1 MNELNI
7 KLNKNFPEFKLD
19 IEFSAEEGQ
28 LISIIGPSG
37 CGKSTTLSL
46 ITGLLPLDDGFI
58 KIGDD
63 DLSSMPINERKIAMV
78 FQNYSLYPHLKVKDN
93 IAYPLK
99 IKKINKKKRYAEA
112 SRLLHLVG
120 LDGFEDRKIE
130 SLSGGE
136 CQRIALARALA
147 SKPRLLLL
155 DEPLSALDAKLRG
168 YLRDEIRRIHD
179 ETGLTMIYV
188 THDQEEA
195 LSISDKII
203 VLNDGHVEMIGDGE
217 EIYNNPTSLFAATFM
232 GEGNLL
238 PQQIFETLPENRPFG
253 NVFFRPEEA
262 MIIED
267 ESLPVPELLPYSLLK
282 GLNVVKV
289 EFRGK
294 HYIIKARKKNCDI
307 LISSNIRPKSNVIS
321 VYIRNRSLKYF
332 NN

>member
-1 MNELNI
+1 MSEISI
-7 KLNKNFPEFKLD
+7 KLKKQFAEFKLD
-19 IEFSAEEGQ
+19 IEFKAQEGQ

-46 ITGLLPLDDGFI
+46 ITGLLPLDEGEILIDNKDI
-58 KIGDD
+58 SNI
-63 DLSSMPINERKIAMV
+63 PVNEREIAMV

-99 IKKINKKKRYAEA
+99 IRKVDKKERYKKA
-112 SRLLHLVG
+112 SELLELVG
-120 LDGFEDRKIE
+120 LKNYENRKIE

-147 SKPRLLLL
+147 SKPKLLLL

-203 VLNDGHVEMIGDGE
+203 ILNQGKIEMIGSGE
-217 EIYNNPTSLFAATFM
+217 EIYNSPKSLFAATFM
-232 GEGNLL
+232 GDGNLVA
-238 PQQIFETLPENRPFG
+238 PNIFETLPSNKIHDR
-253 NVFFRPEEA
+253 VFFRPENTN
-262 MIIED
+262 IIED
-267 ESLPVPELLPYSLLK
+267 EDLPIPELLPYSVIR
-282 GLNVVKV
+282 NVLIEKV

-294 HYIIKARKKNCDI
+294 NFIIKAKKDNYNL
-307 LISSNIRPKSNVIS
+307 LISSSRRPTKKTIS
-321 VYIRNRSLKYF
+321 IYIKNKDLKNF
-332 NN
+332 

>member
-1 MNELNI
+1 MNEIKI
-7 KLNKNFPEFKLD
+7 KLNKQFPEFKLD
-19 IEFSAEEGQ
+19 IAFTAEEGQ
-28 LISIIGPSG
+28 LISIIGQSG
-37 CGKSTTLSL
+37 YGKSTTLSL
-46 ITGLLPLDDGFI
+46 ITGLLPLDEGYI
-58 KIGDD
+58 KIGDE
-63 DLSSMPINERKIAMV
+63 DLSSKPINEREIAMV

-99 IKKINKKKRYAEA
+99 IRKVNKKTRYQEA
-112 SRLLHLVG
+112 SKLLELVG
-120 LDGFEDRKIE
+120 LSGFEDRKIE

-203 VLNDGHVEMIGDGE
+203 VLNNGHVEMIGDGE

-238 PQQIFETLPENRPFG
+238 PQTLFDTLPEDKADG
-253 NVFFRPEEA
+253 DVFFRPEEA

-267 ESLPVPELLPYSLLK
+267 ENLPIPELLPYSLLK
-282 GLNVVKV
+282 GLKVIKV

-294 HYIIKARKKNCDI
+294 HYIIKTKKNNCEI
-307 LISSNIRPKSNVIS
+307 LISSNIRPRCDIIS
-321 VYIRNRSLKYF
+321 VYIRNKSLKYF
-332 NN
+332 EN

>member
-1 MNELNI
+1 MSEINI
-7 KLNKNFPEFKLD
+7 KLKKKFAEFELD
-19 IEFSAEEGQ
+19 IAFTAEEGQ

-46 ITGLLPLDDGFI
+46 ITGLLPLDEGEI
-58 KIGDD
+58 IIDD
-63 DLSSMPINERKIAMV
+63 QDISKLPVNQREIAMV

-99 IKKINKKKRYAEA
+99 IRKVGKKERYEEA
-112 SRLLHLVG
+112 IRLLELVG
-120 LDGFEDRKIE
+120 LKDFENRKIE

-147 SKPRLLLL
+147 SKPKLLLL

-203 VLNDGHVEMIGDGE
+203 VLNQGKVEMIGTGE
-217 EIYNNPTSLFAATFM
+217 EIYKRPKSLFTATFM
-232 GEGNLL
+232 GEGNLVAPYL
-238 PQQIFETLPENRPFG
+238 FETLPSSKIHDRI
-253 NVFFRPEEA
+253 FFRPEDT

-267 ESLPVPELLPYSLLK
+267 DNLPVPELLPYSIIK
-282 GLNVVKV
+282 NVEIVKV
-289 EFRGK
+289 EFRGQN
-294 HYIIKARKKNCDI
+294 YIIKAKKDNFNL
-307 LISSNIRPKSNVIS
+307 LIFSNRRPIKKIIS
-321 VYIRNRSLKYF
+321 IYVRNNDLKNF
-332 NN
+332 

>member
-1 MNELNI
+1 MSEIII
-7 KLNKNFPEFKLD
+7 KLKKRFEEFELD
-19 IEFSAEEGQ
+19 LEFSAEEGQ

-46 ITGLLPLDDGFI
+46 ITGLIALDEGSIIIDN
-58 KIGDD
+58 K
-63 DLSSMPINERKIAMV
+63 DLSQMPVNKREIAMV

-99 IKKINKKKRYAEA
+99 IRKVGKKERYAEA
-112 SRLLHLVG
+112 MRLLELVG
-120 LDGFEDRKIE
+120 LKDFGNRKIE

-147 SKPRLLLL
+147 SKPKLLLL

-195 LSISDKII
+195 LSISDKIVI
-203 VLNDGHVEMIGDGE
+203 LNQGHIEMIGSGE
-217 EIYNNPTSLFAATFM
+217 EIYNSPKSLFAATFM
-232 GEGNLL
+232 GEGNLVSSYV
-238 PQQIFETLPENRPFG
+238 FETLPSDKIQG
-253 NVFFRPEEA
+253 NIFFRPEDA

-267 ESLPVPELLPYSLLK
+267 EKLPIPELLPHSIIK
-282 GLNVVKV
+282 NIEIKKV
-289 EFRGK
+289 EFRGRN
-294 HYIIKARKKNCDI
+294 YIIKATKDNYNL
-307 LISSNIRPKSNVIS
+307 LISSNRKPNKKLIS
-321 VYIRNRSLKYF
+321 IYIRNINLKNF
-332 NN
+332 